1 MPRPAFWDHRRTWS
15 CNDGDDFEP
24 KSMAVQVS
32 ITHVAPFIGEAQPQD
47 LLFNSFDIN
56 LDPLFKNR
64 SKDLNVEELIELS
77 FLPYLICADHLLQQ
91 IISITKCNS
100 LSWSNYRK
108 CRNFGKLD
116 YLNILNIW
124 TLLPG
129 SIIEN
134 VEILVNWTVWTFWTS
149 EHFPLVQ
156 LSKYWDTWHF
166 EQGCNMHSN
175 KMHLHLIASQ
185 I

>member
-1 MPRPAFWDHRRTWS
+1 MPRPAFWGHGRTRL
-15 CNDGDDFEP
+15 CGDDDDFEP

-64 SKDLNVEELIELS
+64 SKKLNVEELIELS

-91 IISITKCNS
+91 IIRITKCNS

-116 YLNILNIW
+116 CLNILNIW
-124 TLLPG
+124 TFLFG
-129 SIIEN
+129 SIIK
-134 VEILVNWTVWTFWTS
+134 ILGHLTFWAGLQ
-149 EHFPLVQ
+149 HAFQ
-156 LSKYWDTWHF
+156 
-166 EQGCNMHSN
+166 
-175 KMHLHLIASQ
+175 
-185 I
+185 